1 MSSRRSVI
9 EKTIVSIVSVA
20 IAVIFV
26 VVTKPWDA
34 RLPHAHTPTDRL
46 SPATS
51 HTVTAPRN

>member
-1 MSSRRSVI
+1 VSRRRSII
-9 EKTIVSIVSVA
+9 EKTIVSILSIA

-34 RLPHAHTPTDRL
+34 RFPRTHTPTDRL

-51 HTVTAPRN
+51 HAVTTPKN